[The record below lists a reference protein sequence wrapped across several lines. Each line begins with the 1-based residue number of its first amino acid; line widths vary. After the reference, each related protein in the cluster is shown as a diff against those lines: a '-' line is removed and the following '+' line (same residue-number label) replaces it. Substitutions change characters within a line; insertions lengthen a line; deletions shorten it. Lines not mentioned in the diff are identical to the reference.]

1 MKPGYMNIHVVP
13 GTEHLVT
20 VLASVR
26 DHSGEMFVLHVFDGA
41 APITVHFTAQ
51 SASDGSRS
59 NFRTFLEVGGDHG
72 CHVLQV

>member
-26 DHSGEMFVLHVFDGA
+26 DHPGQMFVLHVFDGA
-41 APITVHFTAQ
+41 APITVHFAAE
-51 SASDGSRS
+51 SASDGSRP
-59 NFRTFLEVGGDHG
+59 NFRTFL
-72 CHVLQV
+72 

>member
-1 MKPGYMNIHVVP
+1 MDIHVVP

-26 DHSGEMFVLHVFDGA
+26 DHPGKMFVLHVFDGA

-59 NFRTFLEVGGDHG
+59 NFRTFLKVSGDHG

>member
-1 MKPGYMNIHVVP
+1 MDIHVVP
-13 GTEHLVT
+13 GTEHLIT
-20 VLASVR
+20 VLASVG
-26 DHSGEMFVLHVFDGA
+26 DHPGKMFVLHVFDGA